1 MSAQEF
7 TLRYG
12 KETRTFALPEEK
24 IQGVLEARTL
34 PVIEDIQGELRR
46 CLKNPMDS
54 PPLHEIVRP
63 GETAAVLVQDIS
75 RLTRSDVFLPVL
87 LDELNAAG
95 VPDNNI
101 TIVFANG
108 NHRQQ
113 TPEEQRYIVGKE
125 VARRVRMVDNDSTN
139 LDNMRY
145 YGRTSS
151 GTEVY
156 INRLVADAD
165 RIILTG
171 GIVYHFGAGYGG
183 GRKCLVPGVSHDI
196 TINKNHAYFLDP
208 NARTGVLQGN
218 PCHEDIM
225 DAARM
230 VNPHFLL
237 NVVLDSQQRF
247 VTVVA
252 GNWITAHLK
261 GCRVVDQLFK
271 VSISREFD
279 LVIASCGGYPRDH
292 SLRQAQKGQDHALNA
307 VRKGGVL
314 IYYAECIDGPH
325 DKPGFMDFM
334 NRYQDA
340 GEMKAVLEQKFDIG
354 GVKAYLLKKAAEH
367 AETILISSM
376 ADDVVRK
383 CACTPAHSFEEA
395 MRMATD
401 KLGKDPSICVIPDA
415 GAVLPHL
422 EKEKAAGELAYV

>member
-1 MSAQEF
+1 MPLRSF

-12 KETRTFALPEEK
+12 KQSRTFELPEEK
-24 IQGVLEARTL
+24 ILGVLEARTL
-34 PVIEDIQGELRR
+34 PVIEDIEGEIRR
-46 CLKNPMDS
+46 CLKNPIDS

-63 GETAAVLVQDIS
+63 GERVAVIVQDIS
-75 RLTRSDVFLPVL
+75 RLTRSDVFLPIL

-113 TPEEQRYIVGKE
+113 SPEEQRYIVGKE
-125 VARRVRMVDNDSTN
+125 VARRVRMVDNDSTK

-145 YGRTSS
+145 YGRTSR
-151 GTEVY
+151 GTDVY

-165 RIILTG
+165 RIIITG

-196 TINKNHAYFLDP
+196 TIDKNHLYFLHPD
-208 NARTGVLQGN
+208 ARTGVLEGN

-225 DAARM
+225 EAARM

-247 VTVVA
+247 VAVVA

-261 GCRVVDQLFK
+261 GCQVVDQLYK
-271 VSISREFD
+271 INIDRPFD

-292 SLRQAQKGQDHALNA
+292 SMRQAQKGQDHALKA

-314 IYYAECIDGPH
+314 IYFAECIDGPH
-325 DKPGFMDFM
+325 DKPGFIQFMD
-334 NRYQDA
+334 RYKTPD
-340 GEMKAVLEQKFDIG
+340 EMKAVLEQKFDVG

-376 ADDVVRK
+376 SDDLVRK

-395 MRMATD
+395 MRMAKD
-401 KLGKDPSICVIPDA
+401 KLGNDPSICIIPDA
-415 GAVLPHL
+415 GAVLPYL
-422 EKEKAAGELAYV
+422 GKAASEPAYV